1 VTQQINLFNP
11 ILLKQKKYFSAFAMV
26 EALGL
31 ILLGCGLLVVY
42 ANFQSSIRAKEA
54 AATAAQLL
62 KTKAQLIAISAE
74 FAPHK
79 KNQALDDDLKKTE
92 TDITS
97 MQRVFD
103 ALQGGGFGNTKG
115 YSGYF
120 RAFSRQ
126 IVDGLWLTGV
136 GIVGAGHDISLRGRT
151 INPELVPVYLT
162 RLKREP
168 EMQGKSFSALN
179 IQTPKVDAPA
189 YADTKAVD
197 AKPGDVKPGDVKQA
211 KPPASAGYVD
221 FSLQSSEAADTAAAA
236 EGKNK

>member
-1 VTQQINLFNP
+1 
-11 ILLKQKKYFSAFAMV
+11 
-26 EALGL
+26 
-31 ILLGCGLLVVY
+31 
-42 ANFQSSIRAKEA
+42 
-54 AATAAQLL
+54 
-62 KTKAQLIAISAE
+62 
-74 FAPHK
+74 
-79 KNQALDDDLKKTE
+79 
-92 TDITS
+92 
-97 MQRVFD
+97 
-103 ALQGGGFGNTKG
+103 LQGGGFGNTKG

-189 YADTKAVD
+189 YVDTKVVD
-197 AKPGDVKPGDVKQA
+197 AKPGDVKPA

-221 FSLQSSEAADTAAAA
+221 FSLQSSEAADTAAAT